1 MYITNGRQNNSE
13 LDHNRGILPTNER
26 QCRPL
31 SKLEPEKQREVWLQA
46 IELNGGKV
54 PSGTFVSELV
64 SQIQGKSKS
73 EEYPPKAKLDPSIT
87 ELPPEVLVYT
97 QGVGIEYNV
106 RLSQETWSKL
116 NKYAVKS
123 GYGNFRWSNLT
134 TFGSRF
140 S

>member
-1 MYITNGRQNNSE
+1 MRMLALRIVLRSHFRITNY
-13 LDHNRGILPTNER
+13 
-26 QCRPL
+26 
-31 SKLEPEKQREVWLQA
+31 
-46 IELNGGKV
+46 KV

-87 ELPPEVLVYT
+87 ELPPEGLVYT

-123 GYGNFRWSNLT
+123 GYGN
-134 TFGSRF
+134 
-140 S
+140 